1 MNRNLL
7 LVAISLFAWGVGEGL
22 FIYFQPL
29 YLQQLGADPLLT
41 GVVFSAMGLAMAASQ
56 IPAGYLSDRIGP
68 RYLMWGSW
76 CLGAISA
83 WVMALANSLPVF
95 IVGLILYGL
104 TGSVMAPMNS
114 YITTVRG
121 KYSIGKALTFT
132 SGLYNVGAIIGPVSG
147 GFIADLLGLKS
158 VYIIA
163 AITFL
168 VSTAIILF
176 IEKNPAPHH
185 ADQDS
190 VNGTGL
196 LKNSRFMIFLG
207 MTLFTIFAIYL
218 PQPFTPSFLQNQQ
231 SLSLSTIGMFG
242 AIGSLGNAVAMLT
255 LGNLNA
261 FLGLIIGQ
269 VWVLLFSIIYI
280 AADLPFWFGFGYFFI
295 GGYRLSRS
303 LVLAIARSFIHPRQ
317 TGLAYGMVETMNSV
331 AVILAPMLAGFLY
344 SKDPYSVYRV
354 SIILIAGV
362 LLLNLTVLY
371 QIKRKN
377 NHAHQSTPL
386 I

>member
-7 LVAISLFAWGVGEGL
+7 LVALSLFAWGVGEGL

-41 GVVFSAMGLAMAASQ
+41 GAVFSAMGLVMAASQ
-56 IPAGYLSDRIGP
+56 IPAGYLADRIGP

-83 WVMALANSLPVF
+83 WVMALANSLPIF
-95 IVGLILYGL
+95 IIGLILYGL
-104 TGSVMAPMNS
+104 TSSVMAPMNS

-158 VYIIA
+158 VYLIA
-163 AITFL
+163 AIIF
-168 VSTAIILF
+168 VISTVMVLF
-176 IEKNPAPHH
+176 IEKNPAPHL

-190 VNGTGL
+190 VNGVGL
-196 LKNSRFMIFLG
+196 LKNARFMIFLVL
-207 MTLFTIFAIYL
+207 TLFTIFAIYL

-231 SLSLSTIGMFG
+231 NLPLSTIGMFG
-242 AIGSLGNAVAMLT
+242 AIGSFGNAVAMLT

-269 VWVLLFSIIYI
+269 AWVLLFSVIYLT
-280 AADLPFWFGFGYFFI
+280 ADLPFWFGLGYFFI
-295 GGYRLSRS
+295 GGYRLCRS
-303 LVLAIARSFIHPRQ
+303 LVLAVARSFIHPSQ
-317 TGLAYGMVETMNSV
+317 TGLAYGMVETMNSI
-331 AVILAPMLAGFLY
+331 AIIFAPMLAGFLY
-344 SKDPYSVYRV
+344 DNEPYSVYRV
-354 SIILIAGV
+354 SIILIMGV
-362 LLLNLTVLY
+362 LLLNLTILY
-371 QIKRKN
+371 QMKRIN
-377 NHAHQSTPL
+377 NHVNQSTPL
-386 I
+386 K

>member
-317 TGLAYGMVETMNSV
+317 TGLAYGMVETMNSA

>member
-29 YLQQLGADPLLT
+29 YLQQLGADPLLI
-41 GVVFSAMGLAMAASQ
+41 GAVFSAMGLAMAVSQ

-68 RYLMWGSW
+68 RSLMWASW
-76 CLGAISA
+76 FLGATSA
-83 WVMALANSLPVF
+83 WVMALAQTMPVF

-132 SGLYNVGAIIGPVSG
+132 SGLYNIGAIIGPVSG
-147 GFIADLLGLKS
+147 GLVADRLGLRM

-163 AITFL
+163 AVTFL
-168 VSTAIILF
+168 VSTVIVLF
-176 IEKNPAPHH
+176 IEKNPTPHH

-196 LKNSRFMIFLG
+196 LKNTRFIMFLG
-207 MTLFTIFAIYL
+207 ITLFTIFAIYL
-218 PQPFTPSFLQNQQ
+218 PQPFTPNFLQNQQ
-231 SLSLSTIGMFG
+231 NLPLSTIGIFG
-242 AIGSLGNAVAMLT
+242 TIGSLGNAVAMLT
-255 LGNLNA
+255 LGNLNTFAA
-261 FLGLIIGQ
+261 FIIGQ
-269 VWVLLFSIIYI
+269 GWVLVFSIIYLT
-280 AADLPFWFGFGYFFI
+280 ADLPAWFGLGYFFI
-295 GGYRLSRS
+295 GGYRLCRS
-303 LVLAIARSFIHPRQ
+303 LVLAIARTFIHPRQ
-317 TGLAYGMVETMNSV
+317 TGLAYGMVETMNSI
-331 AVILAPMLAGFLY
+331 AVIVAPMLAGYLY
-344 SKDPYSVYRV
+344 NQDPYLVYRV
-354 SIILIAGV
+354 SIILISLV
-362 LLLNLTVLY
+362 LAMNLVITY

-377 NHAHQSTPL
+377 NNVTEITPAE
-386 I
+386 